1 VIVEFRKWGNS
12 LAVRIPKVLANA
24 VKARDGKRVEL
35 TVNGDTLVLRPVT
48 RPKRKPRY
56 TLDELLAGMTRKN
69 VPQEM
74 DWGPPRRNEIW

>member
-35 TVNGDTLVLRPVT
+35 TVNGD
-48 RPKRKPRY
+48 
-56 TLDELLAGMTRKN
+56 MTRKN

-74 DWGPPRRNEIW
+74 DWGPPRGTEIW